1 MFIDHYKILKLE
13 FDCSEVEI
21 KRQYRKLAFILH
33 PDKNGGSIKSEEE
46 FKQLVN
52 AYEILSDFNS
62 RVKYDIE
69 YLNYKTVENQS
80 RVPNSTKFNSERN
93 NQQKKSSPI
102 LYYFIWILIA
112 VITYFILKSNNT
124 TTGNSKA
131 DKELNDQEQ
140 TERPQS
146 GEIDFKK

>member
-13 FDCSEVEI
+13 FGCSEVEI

-62 RVKYDIE
+62 RLKYDIE

-80 RVPNSTKFNSERN
+80 RVPNSTKFNSESN

-102 LYYFIWILIA
+102 QYYFIWILIA

-131 DKELNDQEQ
+131 DKELNNQEQ
-140 TERPQS
+140 NERPQS

>member
-1 MFIDHYKILKLE
+1 VFIDHYKILKLE

>member
-1 MFIDHYKILKLE
+1 MKLE

-21 KRQYRKLAFILH
+21 KRQYRKLAFKLH
-33 PDKNGGSIKSEEE
+33 PDKNGGSTESEEE

-62 RVKYDIE
+62 RLTYDIE
-69 YLNYKTVENQS
+69 YLKYNAVKKQS
-80 RVPNSTKFNSERN
+80 GVPNSTKFDSESN
-93 NQQKKSSPI
+93 NQQKKSSSLP
-102 LYYFIWILIA
+102 YYIIWILIA
-112 VITYFILKSNNT
+112 VITYFILITDKT

-140 TERPQS
+140 NERPQS

>member
-1 MFIDHYKILKLE
+1 VFIDHYKILKLD
-13 FDCSEVEI
+13 FNCSEVEI
-21 KRQYRKLAFILH
+21 KRQYRKLAFKLH

-62 RVKYDIE
+62 RLNYNKE
-69 YLNYKTVENQS
+69 YLNYNTIKSHNGA
-80 RVPNSTKFNSERN
+80 PNSTEFDSESN
-93 NQQKKSSPI
+93 NQKKKSSPI
-102 LYYFIWILIA
+102 SYYFIWILIA
-112 VITYFILKSNNT
+112 VIAYFILISNKT

-131 DKELNDQEQ
+131 DKALNDQEQ
-140 TERPQS
+140 NERPQS

>member
-1 MFIDHYKILKLE
+1 VFIDHYKILKLE

-21 KRQYRKLAFILH
+21 KRQYRKLAFKLH

-62 RVKYDIE
+62 RLTYDIE
-69 YLNYKTVENQS
+69 YLNYKTVKNQS
-80 RVPNSTKFNSERN
+80 GVPNSTKFDSDSN

-102 LYYFIWILIA
+102 PYYFIWILIA
-112 VITYFILKSNNT
+112 VITYYILKSNNT
-124 TTGNSKA
+124 TTGNTKA

-140 TERPQS
+140 NERPQS

>member
-21 KRQYRKLAFILH
+21 KRQYRKLAFKLH
-33 PDKNGGSIKSEEE
+33 PDKNGGSTKSEEE

-52 AYEILSDFNS
+52 AYEILSDFSS
-62 RVKYDIE
+62 RLTYDIE
-69 YLNYKTVENQS
+69 YLKYSTVKKQS
-80 RVPNSTKFNSERN
+80 GAPNSTKFHSEN
-93 NQQKKSSPI
+93 DNQQKKSSSIP
-102 LYYFIWILIA
+102 YYIIWILIA
-112 VITYFILKSNNT
+112 VITYFILISTKT
-124 TTGNSKA
+124 TTGNLKA

-140 TERPQS
+140 IERPQS

>member
-21 KRQYRKLAFILH
+21 KRQYRKLAFELH

-80 RVPNSTKFNSERN
+80 EVLNSTKFDSESK
-93 NQQKKSSPI
+93 NQQKKSSP
-102 LYYFIWILIA
+102 LQYYFIWILIA
-112 VITYFILKSNNT
+112 AITYFILISNKT

-131 DKELNDQEQ
+131 DKELREQEQ
-140 TERPQS
+140 NERPQS